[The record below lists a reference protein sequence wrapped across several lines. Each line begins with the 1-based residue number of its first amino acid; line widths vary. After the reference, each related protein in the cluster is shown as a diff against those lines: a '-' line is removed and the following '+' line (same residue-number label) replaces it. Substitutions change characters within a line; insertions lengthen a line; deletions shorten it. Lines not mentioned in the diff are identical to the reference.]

1 MNFKTETVRLHNAVR
16 KSNPQSKALRS
27 ELMDE
32 LNRKRAW
39 VQSATALEF
48 RD

>member
-1 MNFKTETVRLHNAVR
+1 MADSRREKNLGVGTNFSLGK
-16 KSNPQSKALRS
+16 SKAPRS

-32 LNRKRAW
+32 LNRKRAL
-39 VQSATALEF
+39 VLSATALEF